1 MADNQPVPL
10 TPAPPGMVSLG
21 VDEDGVEVMTVIGGD
36 GSGTG
41 FSGNEAPIIP
51 GSGSLQADLG
61 KKSLTRLQA
70 ESSAAIHAT
79 AKWTTENLAKTQA
92 AQAERAKAAMLSQQ
106 AAKAKQAKL
115 TQHLKDVVDR
125 ALQNNKTRPTVTD
138 LAHQNNQQMAAMA
151 EFIGRQKAIEEA
163 RKKAEREAK
172 RAEEAYQAALRA
184 QEEEQRKQAE
194 IDRKLQEARKQE
206 AAAKAKAEAD
216 RIAAEKAEAE
226 ARAKAEAE
234 RRKAEEARK
243 ALFAKVGIKD
253 APVYTQEMTKA
264 ATTLFL
270 TPGVRLLNR
279 APAMIQ
285 LSALAAE
292 INGVLTTAA
301 SAVMTAT
308 AEFSGWIASALW
320 RGVAGVATAS
330 TVGPM
335 VAAASTLFFSPRA
348 GGGSDSKVPGRDI
361 EMLAAQARLFTAGK
375 LSIEPGMKSVNLPV
389 RGFIAS
395 ETDGR
400 QSLMLVKTGTDGVP
414 STVPVLDAV
423 RDSTTGLDKITVP
436 AMSGAP
442 SRTILVNPVPI
453 GPAAPWHTGNS
464 GPVPVTPVHTG
475 TEVKQ
480 ADSIVTTTLPIADIP
495 PLQDFI
501 YWQPDASGTGVEPIY
516 VMLASPRDLPGKV
529 TGKGE
534 KVGDGWLIKA
544 GQELGAPIPS
554 QIADKL
560 RGREFS
566 NFDSFRRAVWQEVGK
581 DPSLNKQFKLQN
593 QANLKKS
600 KSPFVRKSE
609 RVGERKRYELHHL
622 KRIKDDGA
630 VYDVDNIRVM
640 TPKRHIDIHKGDK

>member
-21 VDEDGVEVMTVIGGD
+21 VNENGEEEMTVIGGD

-125 ALQNNKTRPTVTD
+125 ALQNNKTRPTVID

-194 IDRKLQEARKQE
+194 IERKLQEARKQE

-243 ALFAKVGIKD
+243 ALFAKAGIKD
-253 APVYTQEMTKA
+253 
-264 ATTLFL
+264 
-270 TPGVRLLNR
+270 TPGCL
-279 APAMIQ
+279 
-285 LSALAAE
+285 E
-292 INGVLTTAA
+292 
-301 SAVMTAT
+301 
-308 AEFSGWIASALW
+308 
-320 RGVAGVATAS
+320 
-330 TVGPM
+330 
-335 VAAASTLFFSPRA
+335 
-348 GGGSDSKVPGRDI
+348 
-361 EMLAAQARLFTAGK
+361 
-375 LSIEPGMKSVNLPV
+375 
-389 RGFIAS
+389 
-395 ETDGR
+395 
-400 QSLMLVKTGTDGVP
+400 
-414 STVPVLDAV
+414 
-423 RDSTTGLDKITVP
+423 
-436 AMSGAP
+436 
-442 SRTILVNPVPI
+442 
-453 GPAAPWHTGNS
+453 
-464 GPVPVTPVHTG
+464 
-475 TEVKQ
+475 
-480 ADSIVTTTLPIADIP
+480 
-495 PLQDFI
+495 
-501 YWQPDASGTGVEPIY
+501 
-516 VMLASPRDLPGKV
+516 
-529 TGKGE
+529 
-534 KVGDGWLIKA
+534 
-544 GQELGAPIPS
+544 
-554 QIADKL
+554 
-560 RGREFS
+560 
-566 NFDSFRRAVWQEVGK
+566 
-581 DPSLNKQFKLQN
+581 
-593 QANLKKS
+593 
-600 KSPFVRKSE
+600 
-609 RVGERKRYELHHL
+609 HH
-622 KRIKDDGA
+622 
-630 VYDVDNIRVM
+630 
-640 TPKRHIDIHKGDK
+640 HHHH

>member
-172 RAEEAYQAALRA
+172 RAEEAYQAALRT

-194 IDRKLQEARKQE
+194 IERKLQEARKQE

-243 ALFAKVGIKD
+243 ALFAKAGIKD
-253 APVYTQEMTKA
+253 TPVYTQEMTKA

-292 INGVLTTAA
+292 INGVLTTAT

-534 KVGDGWLIKA
+534 QVGDGWLDKA
-544 GQELGAPIPS
+544 GEELGSPIPS